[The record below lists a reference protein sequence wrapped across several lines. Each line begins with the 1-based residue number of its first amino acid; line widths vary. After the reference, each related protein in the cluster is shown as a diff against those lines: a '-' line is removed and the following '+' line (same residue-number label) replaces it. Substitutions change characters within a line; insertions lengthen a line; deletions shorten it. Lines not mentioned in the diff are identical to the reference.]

1 MSLNIQI
8 LKRPEI
14 LGSLAL
20 FVVLISVYFFSID
33 IRATRGASITADEP
47 FYLITTQSLIQD
59 SNIDLRAQ
67 YQDHSYRSFF
77 DHPDGL
83 WTQSVP
89 LEDGRLVSPHNIG
102 LTILLIPGFLMGG
115 LIGTQIQMVLLSAS
129 TWVLSYLLTLKLM
142 PLKPLFVWLVTIII
156 ALSASAFIYS
166 SEIYPEIPAA
176 FFLVLSLLLLVKSDR
191 VHVIRSLTI
200 LICIS
205 TLPWLAVKYIP
216 LAALVG
222 LYTLWKCTSIAR
234 ILLIVVG
241 LLFAFT
247 YILFHLA
254 AYDSLTPYYV
264 NLVYAGDSTVSI
276 VERHVNFFDRFYRL
290 WGLFIDRH
298 FGIARWAPILLF
310 VIPGLALTI
319 RGNALHRLVFSLI
332 IMQILMATFVA
343 ITMMG
348 WWFSGRTLMTIFPL
362 LTIPLSFFVI
372 NAYSRFRLPLI
383 ISGIYSVMI
392 TIVLAMA
399 GHSRQIVIAVDPFE
413 MSSPVF
419 QFTNNFFPLYT
430 SWNSMTWVLTLIWIA
445 FGILAVLIAFRSK
458 TIIN

>member
-1 MSLNIQI
+1 MALNVQI

-14 LGSLAL
+14 LGSLTL
-20 FVVLISVYFFSID
+20 FIVLISVYFFSID

-67 YQDHSYRSFF
+67 YQTHSYRSFF

-102 LTILLIPGFLMGG
+102 LTILLIPGFIMGG

-129 TWVLSYLLTLKLM
+129 TWVLSYLLALKLM
-142 PLKPLFVWLVTIII
+142 SLKPLFVWLVTIII

-166 SEIYPEIPAA
+166 SEIYPEIPAS
-176 FFLVLSLLLLVKSDR
+176 FFLVLSLLFLVKCDR
-191 VHVIRSLTI
+191 VHVVRAFAV

-205 TLPWLAVKYIP
+205 MLPWLAVKYVP

-222 LYTLWKCTSIAR
+222 LYTLWKCTSVAR
-234 ILLIVVG
+234 IFLIGFG
-241 LLFAFT
+241 LLLTST
-247 YILFHLA
+247 YILFHFA

-310 VIPGLALTI
+310 IIPGLALTI
-319 RGNALHRLVFSLI
+319 RGNAMHRLIFSLI
-332 IMQILMATFVA
+332 VMQILIATFVA

-362 LTIPLSFFVI
+362 LPIPLSFFVI
-372 NAYSRFRLPLI
+372 NFYSRFRLPLI
-383 ISGIYSVMI
+383 ISGIYSIVI
-392 TIVLAMA
+392 TTALAVA
-399 GHSRQIVIAVDPFE
+399 GHSRQVVIAVDPFE
-413 MSSPVF
+413 ISSPVF

-430 SWNSMTWVLTLIWIA
+430 SWNSMTWFLTLIWIVL
-445 FGILAVLIAFRSK
+445 GTLAIFLTFRSK
-458 TIIN
+458 TILN